1 MNKLPY
7 LGGNGGTLLPGLPT
21 RYNIHIYIQQ
31 HIYIYMCVCVCVF
44 MFYKFRL
51 DMSSFGFSRKATT

>member
-7 LGGNGGTLLPGLPT
+7 PGGNGGTLLPGLPT

-31 HIYIYMCVCVCVF
+31 HIYICVCVCVF

>member
-7 LGGNGGTLLPGLPT
+7 PGGNGGTLLPGLPT

-31 HIYIYMCVCVCVF
+31 HIYIYMCVCVCVCV
-44 MFYKFRL
+44 YVL
-51 DMSSFGFSRKATT
+51 